1 MAAQTM
7 IVTRDVETRFRGFLT
22 SVMLEIAPGVYVAP
36 EMSAAVR
43 ERVWSVMTDWWS
55 HLGRGALKLVWRDT
69 KAVGNLR
76 IETLGEPAKFI
87 VDADRILLVKR
98 K

>member
-1 MAAQTM
+1 MPLTM
-7 IVTRDVETRFRGFLT
+7 IVTRDVEMRYRGFLT

-43 ERVWSVMTDWWS
+43 TRVWSVMQDWWTD
-55 HLGRGALKLVWRDT
+55 LGRGSLTLVWRDT
-69 KAVGNLR
+69 KAVGSLR
-76 IETLGEPAKFI
+76 METLGEPAKTI
-87 VDADRILLVKR
+87 VDADGILLVKR